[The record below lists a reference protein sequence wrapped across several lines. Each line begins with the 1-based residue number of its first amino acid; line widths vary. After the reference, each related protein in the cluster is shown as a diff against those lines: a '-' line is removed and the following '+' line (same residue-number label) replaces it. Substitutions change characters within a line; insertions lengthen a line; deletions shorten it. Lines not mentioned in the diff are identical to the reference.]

1 MADPIAFMVMPFGRR
16 PHRPDEPGVPA
27 EVDFDALWFRVYRPV
42 LTDLGNGRREPT
54 PMWAR

>member
-1 MADPIAFMVMPFGRR
+1 MPDPIAFMVMPFGRLPTDR
-16 PHRPDEPGVPA
+16 SEPGVPA

-42 LTDLGNGRREPT
+42 LTDLGTGRREPT